1 MNQVVKL
8 KGVSAAGTDRP
19 FKITL
24 RAMRHCVWHRQDRPG
39 YGLDVYELTEQ
50 CGLAALLAQPSDA
63 WYTDVPVALI
73 CNEAAFLQA
82 EYLGEGEPVSGF
94 LFVEKSS
101 YPELVVWLQ
110 KRLRAPRLYLYCD
123 FDSHGLALA
132 DHIIS
137 QVPEA
142 ILYVP
147 HDIETVW
154 PKYGRVQRY
163 DPQHFDSVKSKLQLC
178 SPELQ
183 RVARLIH
190 QYKTGLPLETL
201 TILEKD
207 EPAFRD

>member
-1 MNQVVKL
+1 MNQVVQL
-8 KGVSAAGTDRP
+8 KAGADVAERP
-19 FKITL
+19 FKITM

-50 CGLAALLAQPSDA
+50 CGLAAMLVRPSDA

-73 CNEAAFLQA
+73 CNEPAFLQA
-82 EYLGEGEPVSGF
+82 EYLGEGEPVNGF
-94 LFVEKSS
+94 LFVEKNGYSDLIS
-101 YPELVVWLQ
+101 WLQ
-110 KRLRAPRLYLYCD
+110 KRQRAPRLYLYCD
-123 FDSHGLALA
+123 FDSYGLALA

-147 HDIETVW
+147 QDIETVW
-154 PKYGRVQRY
+154 PKYGRHQRF
-163 DPQHFDSVKSKLQLC
+163 DPQHFDLSKSSLRLS

-190 QYKTGLPLETL
+190 QYKTGLPLEVL
-201 TILEKD
+201 TILEKE
-207 EPAFRD
+207 EPSFL